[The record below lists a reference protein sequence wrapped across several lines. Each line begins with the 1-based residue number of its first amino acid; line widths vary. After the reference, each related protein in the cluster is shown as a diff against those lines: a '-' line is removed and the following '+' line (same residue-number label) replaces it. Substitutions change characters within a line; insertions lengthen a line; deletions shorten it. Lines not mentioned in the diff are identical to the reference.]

1 MIKLSEDKQRLLDK
15 VVKYIE
21 DSGYDIED
29 VIKEYLT
36 LFSQNGFLEEG
47 KPNCEVKRTK
57 LPRKLKKKHKKER
70 VYDFDIIRHNVPV
83 KKVEFDLKLNML

>member
-1 MIKLSEDKQRLLDK
+1 MDKDNIK
-15 VVKYIE
+15 
-21 DSGYDIED
+21 
-29 VIKEYLT
+29 VI
-36 LFSQNGFLEEG
+36 NIGFTPEQA
-47 KPNCEVKRTK
+47 K